1 MIQQPKVEATA
12 APLLEIAAFALCK
25 PEGAA
30 QMVSVLEGTL
40 EVCWDASSQV
50 RGIWFH
56 HQGVC
61 LSCIPLELL
70 FIYVNSC
77 LLIYIFLTKKS

>member
-12 APLLEIAAFALCK
+12 APLLETAVFALYK
-25 PEGAA
+25 PEG
-30 QMVSVLEGTL
+30 
-40 EVCWDASSQV
+40 CSSDGQCSRGNLGGQLRHQV

-61 LSCIPLELL
+61 LSCIPLELIFL
-70 FIYVNSC
+70 YVNSC
-77 LLIYIFLTKKS
+77 LHIYIFPTKKP